1 MFAIVFRPPKKE
13 RTRSLQRS
21 MQVHSHSRDR
31 ALVRSREAMPGLAAY
46 ARCNVARQRETKVV
60 GVVGQMTWS
69 EAQRRR
75 NDFLRKALV
84 LLERAMGIEPT
95 SEAWEASILPLYDAR
110 SFRLLR
116 LYLIPR
122 PREKLRARILQKPA
136 VTNRP
141 ARTVN
146 PTCPITISALTCC
159 TPATSAPPR
168 ARAGKSRDILH
179 VPTISLVTVRR

>member
-1 MFAIVFRPPKKE
+1 LFAIVFRPPKKE

-84 LLERAMGIEPT
+84 LLERAMGIEPNAERGQVAD
-95 SEAWEASILPLYDAR
+95 S
-110 SFRLLR
+110 
-116 LYLIPR
+116 
-122 PREKLRARILQKPA
+122 
-136 VTNRP
+136 TN
-141 ARTVN
+141 
-146 PTCPITISALTCC
+146 
-159 TPATSAPPR
+159 
-168 ARAGKSRDILH
+168 
-179 VPTISLVTVRR
+179 